1 MPFAGIYLGK
11 FFMTSHLRIS
21 RLSHSYGGALVV
33 NNVSMDCEAGEL
45 VCLLGPSGCGKTT
58 LLRVAAG
65 LEKIQAGQVHIGEF
79 LVDDAV
85 SGKHISPDKR
95 GIGLMFQ
102 DYALFPHLTVRENI
116 WFGAGA
122 DSTLEQQWIESALQN
137 MGLLSHA
144 HQYPHTLSG
153 GQQQRVALLRA
164 LAPKPQVLFLD
175 EPFSGLDIVRRSEVR
190 SQTLEIVRAAGVAT
204 LMVTH
209 DPEEAMF
216 MADRIFVMN
225 QGCIIQEGTPRETY
239 FAPNSEFVANL
250 FGKSNR
256 LIGKVKNG
264 KLETLVG
271 SFNAENI
278 DSGELAHVLIRPEA
292 FHLTHAD
299 ENMVYYSPDDSW
311 ESEVST
317 PNPADKKFI
326 ITAAHQLGRSSLV
339 SFKAQS
345 ASKSEAILEARV
357 PSTFTPKI
365 GEHVTLKVNT
375 KQAFVFP
382 V

>member
-1 MPFAGIYLGK
+1 M
-11 FFMTSHLRIS
+11 
-21 RLSHSYGGALVV
+21 
-33 NNVSMDCEAGEL
+33 
-45 VCLLGPSGCGKTT
+45 
-58 LLRVAAG
+58 
-65 LEKIQAGQVHIGEF
+65 
-79 LVDDAV
+79 
-85 SGKHISPDKR
+85 
-95 GIGLMFQ
+95 
-102 DYALFPHLTVRENI
+102 
-116 WFGAGA
+116 
-122 DSTLEQQWIESALQN
+122 
-137 MGLLSHA
+137 
-144 HQYPHTLSG
+144 
-153 GQQQRVALLRA
+153 
-164 LAPKPQVLFLD
+164 
-175 EPFSGLDIVRRSEVR
+175 VRRSEVR
-190 SQTLEIVRAAGVAT
+190 SQTLEIVRAAGLAT

-216 MADRIFVMN
+216 MADRILVMN
-225 QGCIIQEGTPRETY
+225 QGRIIQDGTPRETY

-250 FGKSNR
+250 FGKLNR

-264 KLETLVG
+264 KLETPVG

-292 FHLTHAD
+292 FHLTYAD

-311 ESEVST
+311 KSEVST

-326 ITAAHQLGRSSLV
+326 ITAAHHLGRSSLI

-357 PSTFTPKI
+357 PITFTPKI